1 MLEGPGVTEVVGS
14 RDAVLE
20 KLVEDEVLRATSR
33 VVLPAMVL
41 APDVLD
47 IDVLQGGVEM
57 AAAEVLVVCEVAKS
71 EEFEGRI
78 DGMRVELGEG
88 GSLVS
93 SSDEVEIDTVVLA
106 KSRGLCCSCC
116 LSEYMVE

>member
-1 MLEGPGVTEVVGS
+1 MVETTVLDGSGVTEVVGS

-41 APDVLD
+41 APDVE
-47 IDVLQGGVEM
+47 V
-57 AAAEVLVVCEVAKS
+57 AAGEVLVVCEVAKS

-93 SSDEVEIDTVVLA
+93 SSDEVEIDIVVLA